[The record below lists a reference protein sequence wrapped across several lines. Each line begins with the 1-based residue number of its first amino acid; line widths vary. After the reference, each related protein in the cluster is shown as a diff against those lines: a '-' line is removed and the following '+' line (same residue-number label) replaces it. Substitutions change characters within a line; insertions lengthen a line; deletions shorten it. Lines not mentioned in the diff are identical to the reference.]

1 MQCDLSV
8 LVIRFSHTQTSDCS
22 HSSTADQQ
30 RIQLQSASHE
40 SVCLVPEWTS
50 ICLCLTAIFGQAT
63 TYVRASYSADIGIT
77 TATTSDVSSTCIVL
91 ALVAGRQDCQPYPN
105 TVSQQQTLHIC
116 FSATVKSAVLLTI
129 AVNMTCVVAF
139 QCIER
144 PNTNLLDC
152 ISDTVSS
159 WIQAFHQALHISAF
173 LGSVS
178 EIPPSKDTPF

>member
-1 MQCDLSV
+1 MRPFCASHFAGS
-8 LVIRFSHTQTSDCS
+8 FSHTQTSDCS

-30 RIQLQSASHE
+30 RTQLQSASHE

-50 ICLCLTAIFGQAT
+50 ICLCLIAIFGQAT
-63 TYVRASYSADIGIT
+63 TYVRAFYSADIGIT

-129 AVNMTCVVAF
+129 AVNMTCGCMSLHFNALSGLTQTCLTAYLTQYLHGSRHF
-139 QCIER
+139 TR
-144 PNTNLLDC
+144 LC
-152 ISDTVSS
+152 ISVHFCGKC
-159 WIQAFHQALHISAF
+159 I
-173 LGSVS
+173 
-178 EIPPSKDTPF
+178 